1 MAQAATNPC
10 LRVIEWISGGKGLC
24 QAVVSFARA
33 PDRLQS
39 CRKPVPFP
47 LRPVRAVTEP
57 ILGAVPMRE
66 ESAVSMTQ
74 KTDVIGVLTQDH
86 REVEQ
91 MFAELEGLGS
101 GDTDRR
107 RQLTEQVITELVR
120 HSVAEEA
127 YVYPAVRD
135 LVPGGGALADR
146 ELSEHAEAEETM
158 KELERTDVSEA
169 RHGVL
174 LNRLM
179 SEIRAHVQEE
189 ENMLFPKLRASAD
202 EDQLAELG
210 RKVQAIKKIA
220 PTRPHP
226 SAPDTPP
233 GNMAMGPLA
242 GLVDRVRDA
251 VTGRGRG

>member
-1 MAQAATNPC
+1 M
-10 LRVIEWISGGKGLC
+10 
-24 QAVVSFARA
+24 
-33 PDRLQS
+33 
-39 CRKPVPFP
+39 
-47 LRPVRAVTEP
+47 
-57 ILGAVPMRE
+57 
-66 ESAVSMTQ
+66 SMTQ
-74 KTDVIGVLTQDH
+74 KMDVIGVLMHDH

-91 MFAELEGLGS
+91 MFAELEGLGVS
-101 GDTDRR
+101 DTDRR

-127 YVYPAVRD
+127 YVYPAVRR
-135 LVPGGGALADR
+135 LLPGGDALADR

-179 SEIRAHVQEE
+179 AEIRAHVQEE
-189 ENMLFPKLRASAD
+189 ENELFPKLRAAAD
-202 EDQLAELG
+202 EGQLAELG
-210 RKVQAIKKIA
+210 HKVQAIKKIA

-233 GNMAMGPLA
+233 GNMMMGPLA

-251 VTGRGRG
+251 ITGRGKD